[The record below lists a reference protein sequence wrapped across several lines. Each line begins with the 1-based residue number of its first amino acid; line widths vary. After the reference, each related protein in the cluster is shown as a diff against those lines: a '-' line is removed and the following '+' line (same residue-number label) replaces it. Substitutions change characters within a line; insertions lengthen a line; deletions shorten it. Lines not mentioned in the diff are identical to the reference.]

1 MKPALRY
8 ASAAGQSPDALVQEH
23 APLVKRIANHLR
35 GRLPEGVDL
44 DDLIQVGL
52 IALLDA
58 ARQYSPAKGA
68 SFETYAGIRVRGAM
82 LDEVRNTDWTPRSVY
97 RRQRELTAAIQAVE
111 NRTGK
116 PADAREIAAELGVSL
131 EEYFRMVTSAAS
143 YRMFSMDQD
152 TEDGEAPVLQ
162 IADPDSDAEPS
173 SELESAEFRLALAE
187 AIRALPEREALV
199 MSLYYE
205 EELNLKE
212 IGEVL
217 GVTESRVCQ
226 IHGQALARVRSR
238 VHAAIEGVA
247 TTP

>member
-1 MKPALRY
+1 MTPANRY
-8 ASAAGQSPDALVQEH
+8 ATAAGQSPDALVQEY

-35 GRLPEGVDL
+35 GRLPEGVDQ

-116 PADAREIAAELGVSL
+116 PADAREIAAELGVPL
-131 EEYFRMVTSAAS
+131 EEYFRMVTSAAAH
-143 YRMFSMDQD
+143 RLFSLDQESEDGDLPVHQIEDPD
-152 TEDGEAPVLQ
+152 TE
-162 IADPDSDAEPS
+162 PS
-173 SELESAEFRLALAE
+173 AELESDEFRQALAR
-187 AIRALPEREALV
+187 AIKALPEREALV

-226 IHGQALARVRSR
+226 IHGQALARVRAS
-238 VHAAIEGVA
+238 VHGAVETSAVGA
-247 TTP
+247 R

>member
-1 MKPALRY
+1 MNPANPY
-8 ASAAGQSPDALVQEH
+8 ATAAGRSPDTLVQEY

-35 GRLPEGVDL
+35 ARLPDSVDQ

-58 ARQYSPAKGA
+58 ARQYSPTKGA

-97 RRQRELTAAIQAVE
+97 RRQRELTGAIQAVE

-116 PADAREIAAELGVSL
+116 PADAREIAAELGVPL
-131 EEYFRMVTSAAS
+131 EEYFRLVTSAAAH
-143 YRMFSMDQD
+143 RLFSLDQES
-152 TEDGEAPVLQ
+152 EDDAMPTHQ
-162 IADPDSDAEPS
+162 IRDPDAEPS
-173 SELESAEFRLALAE
+173 AELEADEFREALAE
-187 AIRALPEREALV
+187 AIRALPPREALV

-226 IHGQALARVRSR
+226 VHGQALARVRTR
-238 VHAAIEGVA
+238 VQEAIAGNSAASS
-247 TTP
+247 

>member
-1 MKPALRY
+1 MTPANRY
-8 ASAAGQSPDALVQEH
+8 AAAAGHSPDALVQEF

-35 GRLPEGVDL
+35 GRLPEGVDQ

-58 ARQYSPAKGA
+58 ARQYSPVKGA

-82 LDEVRNTDWTPRSVY
+82 LDEVRSTDWTPRSVY

-116 PADAREIAAELGVSL
+116 PADAREIAAEMGVPL
-131 EEYFRMVTSAAS
+131 EEYFRIVTAAAAH
-143 YRMFSMDQD
+143 RLFSLDQEADDGEMPAQQIEDPD
-152 TEDGEAPVLQ
+152 TE
-162 IADPDSDAEPS
+162 PS
-173 SELESAEFRLALAE
+173 AELESEEFRDALAE
-187 AIRALPEREALV
+187 AIRNLPQREALV

-212 IGEVL
+212 IGDVL

-226 IHGQALARVRSR
+226 IHGQALARVRAS
-238 VHAAIEGVA
+238 VQGVTDNRPA
-247 TTP
+247 MVR